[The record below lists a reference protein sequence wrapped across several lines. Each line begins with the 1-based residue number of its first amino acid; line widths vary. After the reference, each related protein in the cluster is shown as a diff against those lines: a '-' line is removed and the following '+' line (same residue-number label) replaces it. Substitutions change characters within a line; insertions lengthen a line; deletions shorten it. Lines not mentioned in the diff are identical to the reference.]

1 MTELRKTKPILRVLA
16 GEALTARPVWMMRQ
30 AGRYLAEY
38 RQLRAEAGDFMTL
51 CFTPKLAA
59 EVTLQPIRRFGFDG
73 AILFS
78 DILVIPHAL
87 GQKLWFAEGEGPK
100 LAPIEPSNL
109 ARLDPSKLM
118 DVLSPILETVDRVK
132 SALPPSVTMLG
143 FAGAPW
149 TVANYM
155 VAGGSSD
162 DSEHLRRFAYQHPR
176 DLDALMDLLVNATV
190 TYLVGQ
196 VRAGAEALQLFE
208 SWGGTLPAGFVQKY
222 SVEPIT
228 RIIRDVRR
236 QCPDTPFIVFPRASG
251 SHYGSYVQTGT
262 NALSADFQSS
272 LTALRKQVPATMGL
286 QGNLDPM
293 LLATGGKALDDA
305 VSAILA
311 ETTGTRHIFNLGHG
325 IRQETPIAHVQQMLD
340 RIRSAA

>member
-16 GEALTARPVWMMRQ
+16 GEPVSTRPIWMMRQ

-38 RQLRAEAGDFMTL
+38 RQLRAQAGDFMTL
-51 CFTPKLAA
+51 CFTPKHAA

-100 LAPIEPSNL
+100 LTKLEPGDF
-109 ARLDPSKLM
+109 ARLDPGKLM
-118 DVLSPILETVDRVK
+118 TVLAPIMETIDRVK
-132 SALPPSVTMLG
+132 SELPPSVTMLG

-155 VAGGSSD
+155 IAGGSSD
-162 DSEHLRRFAYQHPR
+162 DSEDLRRFAYQHPAE
-176 DLDALMDLLVNATV
+176 LDALIELLVDATV

-208 SWGGTLPAGFVQKY
+208 SWGGTIPSGLVEKY
-222 SVEPIT
+222 SIGPLT
-228 RIIRDVRR
+228 RIITEVRR
-236 QCPDTPFIVFPRASG
+236 QCPGTPFIVFPRAIG
-251 SHYGSYVQTGT
+251 AHYPDYVRTGA
-262 NALSADFQSS
+262 NALSVDFQTS
-272 LTALRKQVPATMGL
+272 LSALRGRVPPTLGL

-293 LLATGGKALDDA
+293 LLATGGKALDA
-305 VSAILA
+305 TVETILRD
-311 ETTGTRHIFNLGHG
+311 TRGTPHIFNLGHG
-325 IRQETPIAHVQQMLD
+325 IRQETPVAHVQQMID
-340 RIRSAA
+340 RVRSAS